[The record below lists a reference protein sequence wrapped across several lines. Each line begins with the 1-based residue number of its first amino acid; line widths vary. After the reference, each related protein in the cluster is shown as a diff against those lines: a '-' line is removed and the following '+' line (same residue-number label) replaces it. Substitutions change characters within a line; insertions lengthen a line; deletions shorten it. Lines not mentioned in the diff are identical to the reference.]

1 MPKEGIVD
9 LSGSQN
15 WEERPRR
22 SRKGGKQYHKGKDER
37 KILARRPGRHNPPLT
52 GAVVRPFT
60 LPAGPI
66 TILRRPVPT
75 PTPLEEQNVLANVS
89 GPGTPETDRLPKVLS
104 MAGVN
109 ISSSL
114 ESPGTSLPNASQESL
129 GDGSSMCGLG
139 MSYDAHWKS
148 HIVHVT
154 TKYGPGIVVENPK
167 IVVKDF
173 QLDGSESENE
183 ERLKAAKDAAELAMA
198 GLSMG
203 KDGRDVPLPPLA
215 QPKVV
220 NIQGRKISADTYD
233 RGYPGSVDHAS
244 TNRTKYNRKK
254 NRSSRPKGAR
264 KNNIYGGV
272 TSKTM
277 QAVQP
282 KFLLTRTNQ
291 TAVVGNG
298 SNPYGHRIGGEV

>member
-1 MPKEGIVD
+1 MDVN
-9 LSGSQN
+9 GSQN
-15 WEERPRR
+15 SEDRPRR
-22 SRKGGKQYHKGKDER
+22 ARRGGKQFYKSKDEK

-75 PTPLEEQNVLANVS
+75 STPLEEQNTLANAS

-104 MAGVN
+104 MAGVS
-109 ISSSL
+109 IPSSL
-114 ESPGTSLPNASQESL
+114 ESPGTSLPNASQDSL

-139 MSYDAHWKS
+139 MPYDAHWKS

-173 QLDGSESENE
+173 QLDGSDSENE

-203 KDGRDVPLPPLA
+203 KDGREAPLPSVS
-215 QPKVV
+215 KTKIV
-220 NIQGRKISADTYD
+220 NVQGRKISADTYD
-233 RGYPGSVDHAS
+233 RGYPGSTDHS
-244 TNRTKYNRKK
+244 SSNRTKCNRKK
-254 NRSSRPKGAR
+254 NRSSRPKGPR
-264 KNNIYGGV
+264 KNNIYGG
-272 TSKTM
+272 TSPKTI

-282 KFLLTRTNQ
+282 KFLLTHTNQ
-291 TAVVGNG
+291 TTVVGNG
-298 SNPYGHRIGGEV
+298 SSSYGHRIGGEV